1 MNLSGISDNISIK
14 EIGAGHYFKIA
25 RKTCKDSQG
34 RNLFIRLKGME
45 WTSTED
51 DVRKFLEGVSIV
63 ELIMTKTPTGR
74 PTGRYELN
82 DNARPLKKGGILYR
96 VGH

>member
-1 MNLSGISDNISIK
+1 MNLSGVSEYIAMK

-45 WTSTED
+45 WTSTEE
-51 DVRKFLEGVSIV
+51 DVRKFLADVSIE

-74 PTGRYELN
+74 PTGRTLRK
-82 DNARPLKKGGILYR
+82 ALKEGGIL
-96 VGH
+96 

>member
-1 MNLSGISDNISIK
+1 MNLSGISEYIAMK

-45 WTSTED
+45 WTSTEE
-51 DVRKFLEGVSIV
+51 DVRNFLEGVSIE

-74 PTGRYELN
+74 PTGEAFLM
-82 DNARPLKKGGILYR
+82 LKSEADTEAAKA
-96 VGH
+96 

>member
-1 MNLSGISDNISIK
+1 MDTEAEKNKILNLNLSGISEGIAIK

-51 DVRKFLEGVSIV
+51 DVRNFLADVSIA

-74 PTGRYELN
+74 PTGK
-82 DNARPLKKGGILYR
+82 D
-96 VGH
+96 